1 MVGSAVVWRLM
12 ANTPPFLHGVF
23 YLVEFQGLGPAQTV
37 HDPKGDLSDDDVI
50 TSAVELMKQNFKDTP
65 AAGTPVR
72 INGPIQID
80 STSARLSFVEAA
92 HLRDD
97 DDGDDLDD

>member
-1 MVGSAVVWRLM
+1 M
-12 ANTPPFLHGVF
+12 ANVPPFLHGVF

-50 TSAVELMKQNFKDTP
+50 KSAVELMKQNFSATP
-65 AAGTPVR
+65 AAGTSVR

-80 STSARLSFVEAA
+80 SASARLSSVEAG

-97 DDGDDLDD
+97 DDDLDD